1 MARVVEHLMA
11 DPVADLAERAK
22 SLELEDRVRLV
33 ELLLDSL
40 HDEPIAD
47 VEAAWEGESRRR
59 VEAFERG
66 EVKTFSAEDVF
77 AEARRIA
84 P

>member
-1 MARVVEHLMA
+1 MA
-11 DPVADLAERAK
+11 DPVADLIERAK
-22 SLELEDRVRLV
+22 SLEPEERVRLV

-40 HDEPIAD
+40 HDEPIAE
-47 VEAAWEGESRRR
+47 VEAAWEREIRRR

-66 EVKTFSAEDVF
+66 EVETFAAEDVF
-77 AEARRIA
+77 AEARRIV